1 MHSMART
8 SNNHMLDGLN
18 KLDNDDIYSLALF
31 TLYKLTDDPKYA
43 SVSELVYLLD
53 KKSLFNLLDYYGGM
67 TIKIPTRDELMN
79 VINALI
85 LYYRLKTEDVDI
97 KKVIDDLNI
106 QPNNLKD
113 VLSIYTIIESVM
125 INYNFNRE
133 HKNN

>member
-1 MHSMART
+1 MART

-31 TLYKLTDDPKYA
+31 TLYKLTDDPKYS

-106 QPNNLKD
+106 HPNNLKD
-113 VLSIYTIIESVM
+113 VLSVYTIIESVM

-133 HKNN
+133 HKND

>member
-1 MHSMART
+1 MART

>member
-1 MHSMART
+1 MART

-31 TLYKLTDDPKYA
+31 TLYKLTDDPKYS

-113 VLSIYTIIESVM
+113 VLSVYTIIESVM

-133 HKNN
+133 HKND